1 MEAPSCVRA
10 GSWEEGGGGGGEGEG
25 GGEKDIPSFSSSQ
38 CFDCLTF
45 RQIQRVSPSPRR
57 IHQRA
62 RVFTRV
68 VAQVSLPPS
77 SAGIVNCT
85 QAHSST
91 PITASTTQETTH
103 EPRAPLALVPC
114 KVTSPSICCMR
125 ATDPKPPLSPSLIPL
140 ADRLHGKPSVGGSH
154 RGNRKGRSGE
164 GFSATYWNINS

>member
-1 MEAPSCVRA
+1 MFN
-10 GSWEEGGGGGGEGEG
+10 
-25 GGEKDIPSFSSSQ
+25 FSSDSES
-38 CFDCLTF
+38 TAK
-45 RQIQRVSPSPRR
+45 S
-57 IHQRA
+57 QRA

-91 PITASTTQETTH
+91 PITASTTHETTH
-103 EPRAPLALVPC
+103 ELQPPSALIPC

-154 RGNRKGRSGE
+154 RWNRKGRSGE
-164 GFSATYWNINS
+164 GFSATYWNINSEKVLQKSLITALARDPLLVNYNNVLEVNGEERRSIW

>member
-1 MEAPSCVRA
+1 MEVPSCVRA
-10 GSWEEGGGGGGEGEG
+10 GSWEEGEGGGGEGGGGGE
-25 GGEKDIPSFSSSQ
+25 KAIPSFSSSQ
-38 CFDCLTF
+38 CFNCLTF
-45 RQIQRVSPSPRR
+45 RQIQRVSPSLRR
-57 IHQRA
+57 IHKRA
-62 RVFTRV
+62 RVFPRV

-91 PITASTTQETTH
+91 PITASTTHALQ
-103 EPRAPLALVPC
+103 PPSALVPC

-140 ADRLHGKPSVGGSH
+140 ADRLHGKPRVGGSH
-154 RGNRKGRSGE
+154 RGNRKDRSGE